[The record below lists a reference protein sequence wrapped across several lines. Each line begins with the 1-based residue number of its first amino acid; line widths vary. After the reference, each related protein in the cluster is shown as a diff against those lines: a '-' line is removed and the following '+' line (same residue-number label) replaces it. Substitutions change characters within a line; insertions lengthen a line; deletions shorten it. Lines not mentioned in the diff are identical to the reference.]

1 MLSAFKDDF
10 IARWPF
16 LGKTSN
22 FYGLFSATSDGA
34 PVILDGGFW
43 KKFHSTKIPFL
54 FPSSLPS
61 SNHIDIILFFS
72 KLQADA

>member
-1 MLSAFKDDF
+1 MLSAFKEDF

-34 PVILDGGFW
+34 PVILDGVWISTFRDW
-43 KKFHSTKIPFL
+43 ILEKKFILRKSL
-54 FPSSLPS
+54 FYFPLAFQVPTTL
-61 SNHIDIILFFS
+61 I
-72 KLQADA
+72 

>member
-34 PVILDGGFW
+34 PVILDGVW
-43 KKFHSTKIPFL
+43 ISTFRDWILEKISFYE
-54 FPSSLPS
+54 
-61 SNHIDIILFFS
+61 NLFFIS
-72 KLQADA
+72 LLPFKFQPH